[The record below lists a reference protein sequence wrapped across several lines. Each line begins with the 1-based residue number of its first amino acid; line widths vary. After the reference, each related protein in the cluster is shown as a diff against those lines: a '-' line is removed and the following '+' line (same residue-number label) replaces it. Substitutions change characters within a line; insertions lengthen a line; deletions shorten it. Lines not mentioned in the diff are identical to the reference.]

1 MIFPAASRGEIDMSD
16 FNGKRV
22 VVTGAAGVVGRAV
35 ADAFHLANADVTGID
50 IVEANPPYRSV
61 VADLID
67 PDDAARVADEIGH
80 IDVLANI
87 AGGFTMGESVAETSD
102 ETWDFM
108 FNLNA
113 RTVLN
118 MARAVVP
125 GMRDRGAGR
134 IINIGARAGLRGAG
148 AMGAYC
154 ASKSVVL
161 RLTESLAD
169 ELKAGGIN
177 VNCILPSI
185 VDTPRNREDMP
196 NADFSKWVR
205 PDQIASVVMFLASD
219 AASAIHGASIPVEGL
234 S

>member
-1 MIFPAASRGEIDMSD
+1 MSD
-16 FNGKRV
+16 FNGQRV

-35 ADAFHLANADVTGID
+35 ADAFHKADADVTGID
-50 IVEANPPYRSV
+50 IVEAESPYRSI
-61 VADLID
+61 VADLMD
-67 PDDAARVADEIGH
+67 PDDARRAATEVGH

-87 AGGFTMGESVAETSD
+87 AGGFTMGETVAETSD

-134 IINIGARAGLRGAG
+134 IVNIGARAGLRGAG

-169 ELKAGGIN
+169 ELKASGIN

-185 VDTPRNREDMP
+185 VDTPRNREEMP
-196 NADFSKWVR
+196 KADFSKWVR

>member
-1 MIFPAASRGEIDMSD
+1 MIFPLRPQGIDMSD
-16 FNGKRV
+16 FNGQRV
-22 VVTGAAGVVGRAV
+22 VVTGAAGVVGCAV
-35 ADAFHLANADVTGID
+35 ADAFHKADADVTGID
-50 IVEANPPYRSV
+50 IVEANPPYPCIA
-61 VADLID
+61 ADLMD
-67 PDDAARVADEIGH
+67 PDDARRAADEVGH

-87 AGGFTMGESVAETSD
+87 AGGFTMGETVAETSD

-125 GMRDRGAGR
+125 GMRERGAGR
-134 IINIGARAGLRGAG
+134 IVNIGARAGLRGAG

-154 ASKSVVL
+154 ASKSVVM

-169 ELKAGGIN
+169 ELKASGIN

-196 NADFSKWVR
+196 KADFSKWVR

>member
-1 MIFPAASRGEIDMSD
+1 MND

-22 VVTGAAGVVGRAV
+22 VVTGAAGVLGRAV
-35 ADAFHLANADVTGID
+35 ADAFHAANADVTGID
-50 IVEANPPYRSV
+50 IVETRPTYRSI

-67 PDDAARVADEIGH
+67 PDDAKRAADEIGH
-80 IDVLANI
+80 IDILANI
-87 AGGFTMGESVAETSD
+87 AGGFTMGESVAETTD

-118 MARAVVP
+118 MVRAVVP
-125 GMRDRGAGR
+125 GMRDRGAGK
-134 IINIGARAGLRGAG
+134 IVNIGARAALRGTG

-169 ELKAGGIN
+169 ELKASGIN

-185 VDTPRNREDMP
+185 IDTPRNREDMP
-196 NADFSKWVR
+196 KAKFSTWVA
-205 PDQIASVVMFLASD
+205 PDEVAGVVMFLASD

>member
-1 MIFPAASRGEIDMSD
+1 MND

-35 ADAFHLANADVTGID
+35 ADAFHQAGADVTGID
-50 IVEANPPYRSV
+50 IVETESPYRSI

-67 PDDAARVADEIGH
+67 PKDAMRAADEIGH

-87 AGGFTMGESVAETSD
+87 AGGFTMGETVAETSD
-102 ETWDFM
+102 ETWAFM

-125 GMRDRGAGR
+125 GMRERGAGR
-134 IINIGARAGLRGAG
+134 IVNIGARAGLRGAG

-169 ELKAGGIN
+169 ELKASGIN

-196 NADFSKWVR
+196 KADFSKWVR
-205 PDQIASVVMFLASD
+205 PDQIASVVVFLASD

>member
-1 MIFPAASRGEIDMSD
+1 MISLGVQGESGMND

-22 VVTGAAGVVGRAV
+22 VVTGAAGVLGRAV
-35 ADAFHLANADVTGID
+35 ADAFHAANADVTGID
-50 IVEANPPYRSV
+50 IVETRPTYRSI

-67 PDDAARVADEIGH
+67 PDDAKRAADEVGH
-80 IDVLANI
+80 IDILANI
-87 AGGFTMGESVAETSD
+87 AGGFTMGESVAETTD

-125 GMRDRGAGR
+125 GMRDRGAGK
-134 IINIGARAGLRGAG
+134 IINIGARAALRGTG

-169 ELKAGGIN
+169 ELKASGIN

-185 VDTPRNREDMP
+185 IDTPRNREDMP
-196 NADFSKWVR
+196 KANFSTWVA
-205 PDQIASVVMFLASD
+205 PDQVAAVVMFLASD
-219 AASAIHGASIPVEGL
+219 AANAIHGASIPVEGL

>member
-1 MIFPAASRGEIDMSD
+1 MND

-22 VVTGAAGVVGRAV
+22 VVTGAAGVLGRAV
-35 ADAFHLANADVTGID
+35 ADAFHAANADVTGID
-50 IVEANPPYRSV
+50 IVETRPPYRSI

-67 PDDAARVADEIGH
+67 PDDARRAADDIGH
-80 IDVLANI
+80 IDILANI
-87 AGGFTMGESVAETSD
+87 AGGFTMGESVAETTD

-125 GMRDRGAGR
+125 RMQERGSGR
-134 IINIGARAGLRGAG
+134 IINIGARAALRGTG

-169 ELKAGGIN
+169 ELKTRGIN

-185 VDTPRNREDMP
+185 IDTPRNREDMP
-196 NADFSKWVR
+196 KADFSNWVR
-205 PDQIASVVMFLASD
+205 PEEIAAVVMFLASD

>member
-1 MIFPAASRGEIDMSD
+1 MTD

-22 VVTGAAGVVGRAV
+22 VVTGAAGVLGRAV
-35 ADAFHLANADVTGID
+35 ADAFHQADAEVTGID
-50 IVEANPPYRSV
+50 IVEAKTPYSNI

-67 PDDAARVADEIGH
+67 PGGAARAAREAGR
-80 IDVLANI
+80 IDILANI
-87 AGGFTMGESVAETSD
+87 AGGFVMGESVAETTD

-169 ELKAGGIN
+169 ELKANGIN

-185 VDTPRNREDMP
+185 IDTPRNREDMP
-196 NADFSKWVR
+196 NADFSKWVK
-205 PDQIASVVMFLASD
+205 PEQIATVVMFLASD
-219 AASAIHGASIPVEGL
+219 AAAAIHGASIPVEGL

>member
-1 MIFPAASRGEIDMSD
+1 MND

-50 IVEANPPYRSV
+50 IVEAESPYRSI

-67 PDDAARVADEIGH
+67 PEDARRAAGEAGH

-87 AGGFTMGESVAETSD
+87 AGGFTMGETVAETSD

-134 IINIGARAGLRGAG
+134 IVNIGARAGLRGAG

-169 ELKAGGIN
+169 ELKASGIN

-196 NADFSKWVR
+196 KADFSKWVR

>member
-1 MIFPAASRGEIDMSD
+1 MND

-22 VVTGAAGVVGRAV
+22 VVTGAAGVLGRAV
-35 ADAFHLANADVTGID
+35 ADAFHAAHADVTGID
-50 IVEANPPYRSV
+50 IVETKPAYRSI

-67 PDDAARVADEIGH
+67 PDDARRAADDIGH
-80 IDVLANI
+80 IDILANI
-87 AGGFTMGESVAETSD
+87 AGGFTMGESVAETTD

-125 GMRDRGAGR
+125 GMRERGAGR
-134 IINIGARAGLRGAG
+134 IINIGARAALRGTG

-161 RLTESLAD
+161 RLTESLSD
-169 ELKAGGIN
+169 ELKASGIN

-185 VDTPRNREDMP
+185 IDTPRNRQDMP
-196 NADFSKWVR
+196 KATFSNWVK
-205 PDQIASVVMFLASD
+205 PEEVAAVVMFLASD

>member
-1 MIFPAASRGEIDMSD
+1 MND

-22 VVTGAAGVVGRAV
+22 VVTGAAGVLGCAV
-35 ADAFHLANADVTGID
+35 ADAFHAANADVTGID
-50 IVEANPPYRSV
+50 IVETRPTYRSI

-67 PDDAARVADEIGH
+67 PDDARRTADEIGH
-80 IDVLANI
+80 IDILANI
-87 AGGFTMGESVAETSD
+87 AGGFTMGESVAETTD

-118 MARAVVP
+118 MVRAVVP
-125 GMRDRGAGR
+125 GMRDRGAGK
-134 IINIGARAGLRGAG
+134 IVNIGARAALRGTG

-161 RLTESLAD
+161 RLTESLSD
-169 ELKAGGIN
+169 ELKASGIN

-185 VDTPRNREDMP
+185 IDTPRNREDMP
-196 NADFSKWVR
+196 KANFSNWVT
-205 PDQIASVVMFLASD
+205 PDEIAGVVMFLASD
-219 AASAIHGASIPVEGL
+219 AARAIHGASIPVEGL

>member
-1 MIFPAASRGEIDMSD
+1 MND

-35 ADAFHLANADVTGID
+35 ADAFHQANAEVTGID
-50 IVEANPPYRSV
+50 IVEAKAPYRSI
-61 VADLID
+61 VADLMD
-67 PDDAARVADEIGH
+67 PDDASRAVAEVGH

-118 MARAVVP
+118 MVRAVVP

-134 IINIGARAGLRGAG
+134 IVNIGARAGLRGAG

-169 ELKAGGIN
+169 ELKADGIN

-185 VDTPRNREDMP
+185 VDTRPQPGGHAECGLLKVGAAGPDCFGRDVPRIGRRKRDSRRIDP
-196 NADFSKWVR
+196 GGRTVLRGLK
-205 PDQIASVVMFLASD
+205 D
-219 AASAIHGASIPVEGL
+219 APVP
-234 S
+234 